1 LPEHGGGEAAG
12 QEPAGRGAARK
23 VDLARVKPY
32 ADHLGDGIVQFS
44 FTLPVPYGLAARKA
58 AHEWAA
64 KMGFEHPEVV
74 HYQELTDGYTYFVMF
89 GESTQTVDYASL
101 SDEGFDIEYMSE
113 DEIEDFALRQIGR
126 PIVVVGAATG
136 TDTHSVGIDAMLNLK
151 GFHGHHGLEGY
162 KAFETHNLGSQVPN
176 SVLVSRAIDLDADA
190 ILVSQTVTQQNLHI
204 ANLTELVEIV
214 EAEGRRKQLILTC
227 GGPRVSN
234 ELAKELGF
242 DAGFSKG
249 TYPHHVA
256 SFIVRE
262 LAARIDDGTPAADRT
277 TAHAASSN
285 GSAASHTNG

>member
-1 LPEHGGGEAAG
+1 LPDST
-12 QEPAGRGAARK
+12 ARK
-23 VDLARVKPY
+23 PVDLNKVKPY

-58 AHEWAA
+58 AQEWAA

-74 HYQELTDGYTYFVMF
+74 HYQELTEGYTYFVMF
-89 GESTQTVDYASL
+89 GQSNQTVDYAAL
-101 SDEGFDIEYMSE
+101 SEEGFDVEYMSE
-113 DEIEDFALRQIGR
+113 QEIEDFAARQIGR

-162 KAFETHNLGSQVPN
+162 KAFRTHNLGSQVPN

-204 ANLTELVEIV
+204 ANLTELVEMV
-214 EAEGRRKQLILTC
+214 EAEGRRKQIILTC

-234 ELAKELGF
+234 ELAKELGY

-249 TYPHHVA
+249 TYPYHVA

-262 LAARIDDGTPAADRT
+262 LAARNGTGHGAPATASATDG
-277 TAHAASSN
+277 
-285 GSAASHTNG
+285 